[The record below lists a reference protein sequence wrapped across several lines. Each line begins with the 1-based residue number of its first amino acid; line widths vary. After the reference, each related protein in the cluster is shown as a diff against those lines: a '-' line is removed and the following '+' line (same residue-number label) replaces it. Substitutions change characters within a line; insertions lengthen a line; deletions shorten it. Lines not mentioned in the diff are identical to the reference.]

1 MINKKEY
8 FGRNTTTEEM
18 LDSILAEIQRREGN
32 EESLLVVSTV
42 LNSDDWSDEE
52 MENRYNETF

>member
-1 MINKKEY
+1 MNNNKEY

-52 MENRYNETF
+52 IENRYNEIF